1 MTREQIIEDVLD
13 VFSKYTEV
21 SRDDLVSAESLEEL
35 VDSMSRIEIMFE
47 IEDRYSV
54 QLSDEEVL
62 GIRNFGDVV
71 DCVGKHV
78 PRQAG

>member
-1 MTREQIIEDVLD
+1 MTRDQIVEEVLD

-21 SRDDLVSAESLEEL
+21 SRDKLVSAESLEEL

-62 GIRNFGDVV
+62 GIRNFADVV
-71 DCVGKHV
+71 DCVGRHV
-78 PRQAG
+78 PGQAG